1 MVAAPARIKSNER
14 KASLRSILW
23 RSSGRACCSQSGNW
37 LSAGEVKLP
46 ARLGRRANN
55 KQKPPV
61 IPKASFSPLMTL
73 FFSILSEKI

>member
-14 KASLRSILW
+14 KASLRSIL
-23 RSSGRACCSQSGNW
+23 W